1 MTGSQSLTAARAAL
15 ERGRGVV
22 FVLPPSAARAG
33 AIWELR
39 TEGLTL
45 VVTSDSDS
53 ATEWAAAAPADLRL
67 HPVTGLDRTIRLL
80 GEGGI
85 DALAGTPDDLSAL
98 VAASALKLETVSTVI
113 LTWPESLPAA
123 ALDTL
128 VTQIPEAR
136 RIVLTWNP
144 RAIEALLERHAPRAH
159 IVGDLPLDADG
170 RPLRPV
176 GPARFV
182 VVPPERRPA
191 VSRQVLDAINRP
203 AVLLWTIGAACP
215 ERADAVVCLD
225 LPSYTD
231 LQTLCGLAPL
241 PPVVLVSAG
250 QLGYL
255 KSIAAP
261 LSAFPLPGASRQA
274 RTASDPVR
282 AEIGKRLEAGQL
294 EPELALL
301 EPLFDRYDPALIAAA
316 ILALRREARAP
327 TPTPPAPTA
336 PAAAP
341 VQPPE
346 FTKIFVSVGKKD
358 RVGAKDL
365 VGALTRELGLAREDI
380 GRIVVRETF
389 SVVETVPAV
398 AERVIKGLAATT
410 IRSRRVQA
418 RPYRDA

>member
-45 VVTSDSDS
+45 VVTSDCDS
-53 ATEWAAAAPADLRL
+53 ATEWAAAAPAGLRL

-80 GEGGI
+80 GEGAI

-98 VAASALKLETVSTVI
+98 VAASALKLEAVSTLI
-113 LTWPESLPAA
+113 LAWPESSSSPPA

-144 RAIEALLERHAPRAH
+144 RAIEAWLERHAPRAH
-159 IVGDLPLDADG
+159 MVGDLPLDADG

-176 GPARFV
+176 GPARYV
-182 VVPPERRPA
+182 VAPPERRPA
-191 VSRQVLDAINRP
+191 VARQILDAVNRP

-215 ERADAVVCLD
+215 RRADAVVCLD

-231 LQTLCGLAPL
+231 LQTLSGLAPV

-255 KSIAAP
+255 RSIAAP

-327 TPTPPAPTA
+327 IPSAPTA

-341 VQPPE
+341 VHPPE
-346 FTKIFVSVGKKD
+346 FAKIFVSVGKKD

-398 AERVIKGLAATT
+398 AERAIKGLAATT

-418 RPYRDA
+418 RPYREA